1 MKFLVHFIGDA
12 HQPLHL
18 TNRDRGGNSD
28 QVVFEGRKMN
38 LHSLWDTGLITK
50 AVRELHNYTEPLPS
64 CVVRSLNLFNH

>member
-1 MKFLVHFIGDA
+1 
-12 HQPLHL
+12 
-18 TNRDRGGNSD
+18 
-28 QVVFEGRKMN
+28 MN